1 MSKIKVSEI
10 FYSLQGEGRWTGAP
24 SVFFRTFGCNF
35 NCRNFGRYEDDA
47 VKPTESNPE
56 VTKIAN
62 NIDQYKTYEDL
73 PLVHTGCD
81 SYASWDPRFKHLS
94 PFKTIDEIASRFQE
108 LIGPVWG
115 ERHLVITG
123 GEPLLGWQKAF
134 VALLQHPFMS
144 TLKFLTFETNGT
156 YVLHKDLANYLQGRR
171 VMDGLDITFSASVK
185 LPSSGHSMEETC
197 KPAAIQ
203 SYIDNSTLTY
213 FKFVTSTEQDVVDV
227 DTMLSTYK
235 ESGINIP
242 VYLMAVG
249 GTVETFKLNN
259 NNVAQI
265 CMDRG
270 WMYSD
275 RLQVSLWANQW
286 GT

>member
-24 SVFFRTFGCNF
+24 SIFFRTFGCNF

-94 PFKTIDEIASRFQE
+94 PFKTIDEIASRFEE

-156 YVLHKDLANYLQGRR
+156 YVLHKDLANYLQARR

-185 LPSSGHSMEETC
+185 LPSSGHGMEEAC

-213 FKFVTSTEQDVVDV
+213 FKFVASTQQDVADV
-227 DTMLSTYK
+227 DIMLAKYK
-235 ESGINIP
+235 EHGINIP

-249 GTVETFKLNN
+249 GTSDTFKLNN
-259 NNVAQI
+259 NNVAQM

-275 RLQVSLWANQW
+275 RLQVSLWSNAW